1 MHNLSIWCYAFSPL
15 MIHQTNGE
23 LSDDM
28 SLKKH
33 LLHLKANSRQKKVV
47 KRSTESLEGQSEEK
61 LMEHLFCLETKL
73 WKLKQVLST
82 VEKVINNESDD
93 LSLDKQKVVYV
104 PVAEIKEKTLCW
116 SLSLLCESESE
127 SETQI
132 LILPQLC
139 KRTWHLNRIIKAGN
153 DSCCRTCVI
162 SFVYVIH
169 WAYKAL

>member
-1 MHNLSIWCYAFSPL
+1 

-104 PVAEIKEKTLCW
+104 PVAEIKEKTLC
-116 SLSLLCESESE
+116 
-127 SETQI
+127 
-132 LILPQLC
+132 
-139 KRTWHLNRIIKAGN
+139 
-153 DSCCRTCVI
+153 
-162 SFVYVIH
+162 
-169 WAYKAL
+169 